1 VIGAVGFAFSNYAKA
16 VCQLL
21 GPARVPVISFYA
33 SSDSLSN
40 KNRFPYFVRTLPPDR
55 YVQAEVE
62 DVGLN
67 VLGCRVD
74 ISGANCMF
82 R

>member
-1 VIGAVGFAFSNYAKA
+1 MIGVVGLEFSKYAKA
-16 VCQLL
+16 ACQLL

-55 YVQAEVE
+55 YVQAEDDNE
-62 DVGLN
+62 GLN

-74 ISGANCMF
+74 ISGTNCMF